1 MHTFKLPVRGNSD
14 LSWKENDSKKINIK
28 GIRRSLKK
36 SLKKKCDWH
45 AEGGQ
50 IFQTQKTAWGRLL
63 APKETR

>member
-1 MHTFKLPVRGNSD
+1 M
-14 LSWKENDSKKINIK
+14 SWKENDSKKINIK